1 MADNT
6 MLTIDMITREAVDL
20 FRNSNEFIQNID
32 TQYDESFGQSGAK
45 IGDSLRI
52 RLPNDYV
59 VRDGKNIDIQDT
71 TEQQTTLTMATQ
83 RGIDIE
89 FNSKDRYLQLDDFSE
104 RILMPMMNNLTGDVA
119 ATIMGSTEGGV
130 ANFLSNV
137 DGSSN
142 IITPTAENWLE
153 AGAVLDINSAPKG
166 NRKIALDPFTRAR
179 TVNSLSGLFNPAPE
193 VSRQYRTGEM
203 LDALGFMWFSDQTVL
218 KHTTG
223 SFSAGTVNGAGQ
235 TGTTLTVNAITG
247 TLAAGDIIT
256 LAGVNGVN
264 RVTKQTTGELRHF
277 VITAAAAN
285 GATSLSI
292 YPAIVPPDGSGN
304 AVQYQ
309 TVTASPA
316 NSATITLL
324 HPASGVH
331 RKNIVYCRQAVTMV
345 SADLQL
351 PTGVEEGAR
360 HTYDGVSMRMISDYQ
375 IGTDEWVTRLDVLFG
390 WLWVRPEW
398 AVVVADAV

>member
-1 MADNT
+1 MANNT
-6 MLTIDMITREAVDL
+6 MLTIDMITREAVEL

-32 TQYDESFGQSGAK
+32 TQHDDNFAQTGAK

-89 FNSKDRYLQLDDFSE
+89 FNSKDRLLELDDFSE
-104 RILMPMMNNLTGDVA
+104 RILMPMLNNLTGDVA

-153 AGAVLDINSAPKG
+153 AGAVLDVNSAPKG

-179 TVNSLSGLFNPAPE
+179 TVNSLAGLFNPAPE
-193 VSRQYRTGEM
+193 ISQQYRTGEM

-247 TLAAGDIIT
+247 TLEAGDIIT
-256 LAGVNGVN
+256 LAGTNGVN

-277 VITAAAAN
+277 VVTADAAN
-285 GATSLSI
+285 AATSLSI

-304 AVQYQ
+304 PVQYQ

-316 NSATITLL
+316 NSAVISLL
-324 HPASGVH
+324 HPASGIH

-351 PTGVEEGAR
+351 PSGVEEGAR
-360 HTYDGVSMRMISDYQ
+360 HNYDGVSMRMISDYQ

>member
-1 MADNT
+1 MANNS
-6 MLTIDMITREAVDL
+6 MLTIDMITREAVEL

-32 TQYDESFGQSGAK
+32 TQYDSSFGETGAK
-45 IGDSLRI
+45 SGDSLRI

-89 FNSKDRYLQLDDFSE
+89 FNSKDRLLELDDFSE
-104 RILMPMMNNLTGDVA
+104 RILMPMLNNLTGDVA

-142 IITPTAENWLE
+142 IITPTAETWLE
-153 AGAVLDINSAPKG
+153 AGAVLDVNSAPKG
-166 NRKIALDPFTRAR
+166 SRKIALDPFTRAR
-179 TVNSLSGLFNPAPE
+179 TVSSLSGLFNPAPE
-193 VSRQYRTGEM
+193 VSQQYRTGEM

-223 SFSAGTVNGAGQ
+223 TFSAGTVSGAGQ

-256 LAGVNGVN
+256 LAGVNAVN

-277 VITAAAAN
+277 VVTAAAAN

-304 AVQYQ
+304 PVQYQ

-316 NSATITLL
+316 NSAVITLL

-360 HTYDGVSMRMISDYQ
+360 QTYDGVSMRMISDYQ

-398 AVVVADAV
+398 AVVVADRV